1 MNNYKKDFQ
10 QLIEGFNQINYNQDL
25 TILTNQQ
32 VWKDDNDF
40 ANAFLDP
47 STYTTKR
54 IRGKALFSQVEFDFE
69 QTVIKKD
76 SIEYELSRIKTNNH
90 QVGYLLTTNA
100 DEQLL
105 VRSAELINS
114 GLFNNIVIMPDGHI
128 TKTNIVGFSAKAI
141 KDQNGDP
148 LLSPII
154 VGPDIGCGIL
164 SAHFNDA
171 VFANQDF
178 KQLLAVI
185 DQGVVNLIPA
195 GQAAEHNLE
204 TMIKGDWFANLFDH
218 NYYQLVKNQVEKFLK
233 ATHFYHR
240 LPTQEQLIMLNSIV
254 ANSGTLGDGNHF
266 VEINQDQDGKQIL
279 NIHSGSR
286 NFGAIVYQYYQ
297 KLAKKQAHQ
306 DYQVLQKD
314 YEEQV
319 ANLKVQY
326 QNQILNQNQMQAAI
340 KAAKQQLNQSK
351 QLVNDGLYT
360 LSGELALNYYH
371 DLKIAQTYGAFNR
384 ELMMFVISQYL
395 KNVILK
401 NPHLEVF
408 NKKYHNVH
416 NSIFK
421 IADEYVLLKGTI
433 LGQVVNVTNDK
444 DKIHPN
450 TIALNMADG
459 IISTYPQYDHKNGAN
474 VNFALPH
481 GAGRHQSRRAFYAN
495 NQKEKMQQFRNLMD
509 DVVSSCVNFHT
520 LDESPQAYK
529 AKTDIIKQSAALFR
543 DDFQIWKPVYAFKGH
558 RNLPFMQNRDLIK
571 KANNNFYHKIRNQ
584 NQQSNTR
591 SNIKQK

>member
-1 MNNYKKDFQ
+1 MINNFK
-10 QLIEGFNQINYNQDL
+10 
-25 TILTNQQ
+25 
-32 VWKDDNDF
+32 NDF
-40 ANAFLDP
+40 FQITKAFAKFDYDCDLASVKSEQIWKNETNDFVKAFSDP
-47 STYTTKR
+47 NKYKTTT
-54 IRGKALFSQVEFDFE
+54 ISGQGLFAKIEFDFD
-69 QTVIKKD
+69 QTVID
-76 SIEYELSRIKTNNH
+76 NVQGQYELGRIRTNNN
-90 QVGYLLTTNA
+90 QVGYLLTTKA

-105 VRSAELINS
+105 VRSAELIQS
-114 GLFNNIVIMPDGHI
+114 GYFNNVVIMPDGHI
-128 TKTNIVGFSAKAI
+128 TQTNIVGFSAKAS

-148 LLSPII
+148 ILSPII

-171 VFANQDF
+171 VFANQDL
-178 KQLLAVI
+178 KQLLGAI

-195 GQAAEHNLE
+195 GQAAEHHLE
-204 TMIKGDWFANLFDH
+204 AMIKGNWFANLFDGS
-218 NYYQLVKNQVEKFLK
+218 YYQLVKNQVEKFLQ
-233 ATHFYHR
+233 ASYFYQN
-240 LPTQEQLIMLNSIV
+240 LPIQEQIIMVNSIV

-266 VEINQDQDGKQIL
+266 IEINQDQNGKQIL

-286 NFGAIVYQYYQ
+286 NFGGIVYQYYQ

-306 DYQVLQKD
+306 NHQLLQKD
-314 YEEQV
+314 YEKQV
-319 ANLKVQY
+319 ANLKLQY
-326 QNQILNQNQMQAAI
+326 QNQILDQKQMQAAV
-340 KAAKQQLNQSK
+340 KAAKQQFNQAKK
-351 QLVNDGLYT
+351 QLVNDGLDL

-401 NPHLEVF
+401 NPDLKVF
-408 NKKYHNVH
+408 NKKYHNIH
-416 NSIFK
+416 NSAFK
-421 IADEYVLLKGTI
+421 IGGEYVLLKGTI

-459 IISTYPQYDHKNGAN
+459 IISTYPQYDVNNGAN

-481 GAGRHQSRRAFYAN
+481 GAGRHQSRRAFYEN
-495 NQKEKMQQFRNLMD
+495 NQSEKMEQFRNLMS

-529 AKTDIIKQSAALFR
+529 AKADIICQSASLFR
-543 DDFQIWKPVYAFKGH
+543 DDFEIWKPVYAFKGH
-558 RNLPFMQNRDLIK
+558 RNLPFMENRDLIR
-571 KANNNFYHKIRNQ
+571 KANNDFYYKLRQQ
-584 NQQSNTR
+584 N
-591 SNIKQK
+591 KQNKTL